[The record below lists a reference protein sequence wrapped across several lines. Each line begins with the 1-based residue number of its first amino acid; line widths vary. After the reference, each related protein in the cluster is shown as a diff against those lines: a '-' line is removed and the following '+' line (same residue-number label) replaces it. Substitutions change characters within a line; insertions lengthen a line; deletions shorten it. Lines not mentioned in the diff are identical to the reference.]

1 MKKLNIL
8 FLFICYSWGCIAQ
21 PMKQMIQVSVVP
33 NSENWLYKLGKDA
46 VFTVTVTK
54 NGIPMKGI
62 KIRYELSQDMLEPFK
77 QKELLLK
84 DGITTINAGTLR
96 KAGFLRCRAFVTIKV
111 PHPVAVR
118 YAFDNYVEG
127 DLFCGGLPLSS
138 FRSDNW

>member
-96 KAGFLRCRAFVTIKV
+96 KAGFLRCRAFVTIKGNT
-111 PHPVAVR
+111 
-118 YAFDNYVEG
+118 YEG
-127 DLFCGGLPLSS
+127 RGTSGY
-138 FRSDNW
+138 

>member
-84 DGITTINAGTLR
+84 DGITTINAGT
-96 KAGFLRCRAFVTIKV
+96 
-111 PHPVAVR
+111 
-118 YAFDNYVEG
+118 
-127 DLFCGGLPLSS
+127 
-138 FRSDNW
+138 

>member
-77 QKELLLK
+77 QKELPIKRRNNHYQCRNFTKGRFL
-84 DGITTINAGTLR
+84 TLP
-96 KAGFLRCRAFVTIKV
+96 GFCNDKGKYI
-111 PHPVAVR
+111 
-118 YAFDNYVEG
+118 
-127 DLFCGGLPLSS
+127 
-138 FRSDNW
+138 